1 MHMTVSDI
9 YDSFYDKLESS
20 DLDKLLEL
28 LGQHVGGQKY
38 SADKAQRDYGIQ
50 YFPNG
55 SNPFTGAWSDAT
67 GVLPI

>member
-20 DLDKLLEL
+20 DLDKLLEM
-28 LGQHVGGQKY
+28 LGQHVGGNKY
-38 SADKAQRDYGIQ
+38 SADKAQRDYGIK

-55 SNPFTGAWSDAT
+55 GPVMTGHSADTT
-67 GVLPI
+67 GVLPV